1 MKKVTLFIKPLTPFL
16 YLSNLEIYTMKLFIT
31 LFCLFQLLL
40 ITRYNAQHY
49 NFKGISVEEGLP
61 RSGAYSL
68 LQDSKGYL
76 WITLDGGGVARYD
89 GKHFTT
95 IDLSN
100 GLPSRKVRAIFE
112 DSQKTIWFGTTQGLC
127 EYKDGNIKVYAS
139 ANGLPHNYIRAIS
152 EDNNGNLII
161 GTNKGISTYNGTD
174 FTTLKNENDSIFDYK
189 IRTIHTTKANKT
201 YIGTEA
207 GLFYIKDKKIVQS
220 ELTHLLPNETV
231 LSIQHDSKE
240 NLWIGTEQGV
250 IAYHNDSVTLY
261 NQEKGLISNRVRAI
275 CEDNNQNIWIGTRT
289 GVSCI
294 TSNKII
300 NINKD
305 NGLTHERIRD
315 ILLDNNGTL
324 WFATFYGGI
333 NNFNPKDFITFSTNE
348 GLLSNQILAI
358 NKTANNKIIAGT
370 FDGVSTFNLE
380 NGNIK
385 NVTNYTTLNGLP
397 HNRTY
402 SIYKDNYNFIWLGTK
417 KGIVITNDFQNFTP
431 ILDQQSDIE
440 SEIYTIIQENE
451 NTYWAGG
458 EDGLFQITFSK
469 FPHKYIVLQ
478 YNNENIPS
486 NDISSLAI
494 DNNKN
499 IWIGYRHAGIRVK
512 KNNGGG
518 FITPTLSK
526 EIENISSISVQN
538 NKIWIGTDTKGLFC
552 IENPQIDKEISVKQ
566 YTEAEGLTS
575 GNIYAIAPIK
585 ENEVWIGSEK
595 GVDKLLFDDQSSIN
609 RIEHYGKEDGI
620 SGGEIIEKSILYN
633 NNSILLG
640 TVKGL
645 VSSSAMNYEASH
657 EAPKLHLLKFE
668 SYSKDKEEKKN
679 HTGNLNNIEIE
690 YSSNNISL
698 DFIGIDLTS
707 PQKVK
712 YQWYLEGYSKKWS
725 QPSKRSFI
733 NFTNLPDKK
742 YTLRIKSSV
751 YNDIWNKTPLEI
763 HFKIKTPFWKSIWFI
778 LLCILLII
786 LSVYL
791 GIKWKINQLI
801 KQRETLEAKIEKATQ
816 TIKEEKLLI
825 EEQSHQ
831 IFEQKELLEEQHR
844 EIKQSIDYAQLIQEA
859 SLPEKKITELIT
871 DSFLYYNPRDIVSGD
886 FYWWEEKDDYI
897 LFCVADSTGHGIPG
911 AFISLIGTILSNEIF
926 YSKKL
931 IYPNTIL
938 DELNKTV
945 QITLEQHLPNPK
957 IKDGMDLSFCC
968 YNKKNKKLYF
978 SGANNPVWIVR
989 HNNQPLIH
997 NNHHLPA
1004 NHINSNNENS
1014 NLYEIKGDKQPIGL
1028 HAIKQHPFTL
1038 HEVDIEK
1045 GDEIYLFTDG
1055 YADQFGGEK
1064 NKKFMSKR
1072 FKQLLTSN
1080 KDISMNKAKTLVE
1093 LNFTNWKGGNDQ
1105 VDDVCVV
1112 GVRF

>member
-1 MKKVTLFIKPLTPFL
+1 
-16 YLSNLEIYTMKLFIT
+16 MKLTTI

-40 ITRYNAQHY
+40 IAKYNAQHY

-89 GKHFTT
+89 GQHFKT

-112 DSQKTIWFGTTQGLC
+112 DSKNTLWFGTTQGLC
-127 EYKDGNIKVYAS
+127 KYEKGHIKVFTS
-139 ANGLPHNYIRAIS
+139 KNGLPHNYIRAIS
-152 EDNNGNLII
+152 EDKNGHLII
-161 GTNKGISTYNGTD
+161 GTNKGIASYDGTA
-174 FTTLKNENDSIFDYK
+174 FTTLNNETDSTFNSK
-189 IRTIHTTKANKT
+189 IRTIHTTKNNIT
-201 YIGTEA
+201 YVGSEE
-207 GLFYIKDKKIVQS
+207 GLYHIKDKKIILS

-231 LSIQHDSKE
+231 LSIQDDSKG

-294 TSNKII
+294 TPQKII
-300 NINKD
+300 NINSN

-348 GLLSNQILAI
+348 GLLSNQILSI
-358 NKTANNKIIAGT
+358 SETANNKIIAGT
-370 FDGVSTFNLE
+370 FDGVSTFELE
-380 NGNIK
+380 NGNIQ
-385 NVTNYTTLNGLP
+385 NITNYTTLDGLP

-417 KGIVITNDFQNFTP
+417 KGIVITNDFQNFIP
-431 ILDQQSDIE
+431 IVDEKSDIQ
-440 SEIYTIIQENE
+440 SEIYTIIQEND
-451 NTYWAGG
+451 NTYWVGG
-458 EDGLFQITFSK
+458 EDGLFQVTFSK
-469 FPHKYIVLQ
+469 FPYKYIVLQ
-478 YNNENIPS
+478 YNNESIPS

-499 IWIGYRHAGIRVK
+499 IWIGYRHAGIRIK

-518 FITPTLSK
+518 FITPTFSK
-526 EIENISSISVQN
+526 DIENISSITIKN
-538 NKIWIGTDTKGLFC
+538 DRIWIGTDTKGLFC
-552 IENPQIDKEISVKQ
+552 IENPQIDQEINVKQ
-566 YTEAEGLTS
+566 YSNAEGLS
-575 GNIYAIAPIK
+575 SSNIYAIAAIQ
-585 ENEVWIGSEK
+585 EDEIWVGSEK
-595 GVDKLLFDDQSSIN
+595 GVDKLTFDNLNNQLTLSN
-609 RIEHYGKEDGI
+609 IEHYGKEDGI
-620 SGGEIIEKSILYN
+620 SGGEIIEKSMLIHKKKNL
-633 NNSILLG
+633 LLG
-640 TVKGL
+640 TVRGL
-645 VSSSAMNYEASH
+645 VSSSAMNYKAKH
-657 EAPKLHLLKFE
+657 EPPKLHLLKFE
-668 SYSKDKEEKKN
+668 SFNKDKEQKEN
-679 HTGNLNNIEIE
+679 HISNLENIRIP

-698 DFIGIDLTS
+698 DFIGIDLNS
-707 PQKVK
+707 PNKVK
-712 YQWYLEGYSKKWS
+712 YIWYLEGYSKKWS
-725 QPSKRSFI
+725 KPTKRSFL
-733 NFTNLPDKK
+733 NFTNLTDKR
-742 YTLRIKSSV
+742 YRLRIRSSSSGAS
-751 YNDIWNKTPLEI
+751 NTWNKNDLTI
-763 HFKIKTPFWKSIWFI
+763 DFTIKTPYWKSIWFI
-778 LLCILLII
+778 ILII
-786 LSVYL
+786 IFIASIIYFGV
-791 GIKWKINQLI
+791 KWKINQLL
-801 KQRETLEAKIEKATQ
+801 KQREVLEQKIQAATK
-816 TIKEEKLLI
+816 TIEEEKLLI
-825 EEQSHQ
+825 EEQSNQ

-859 SLPEKKITELIT
+859 SLPEKKITDLIS

-886 FYWWEEKDDYI
+886 FYWWEEKNDYI

-931 IYPNTIL
+931 IYPNKIL

-968 YNKKNKKLYF
+968 YNKQTKKLYF

-989 HNNQPLIH
+989 HNNHSLVH
-997 NNHHLPA
+997 NNQSLAP
-1004 NHINSNNENS
+1004 NFTNSNS
-1014 NLYEIKGDKQPIGL
+1014 NLYEVKGDKQPIGL
-1028 HAIKQHPFTL
+1028 HAVKQHPFTL
-1038 HEVDIEK
+1038 HEIDIEK

-1080 KDISMNKAKTLVE
+1080 NNISMQKAKTLVE
-1093 LNFTNWKGGNDQ
+1093 LNFTSWKGEYPQ

>member
-1 MKKVTLFIKPLTPFL
+1 
-16 YLSNLEIYTMKLFIT
+16 MKLVIT

-40 ITRYNAQHY
+40 ITNSYAQHY

-76 WITLDGGGVARYD
+76 WVTLDGGGVARYD
-89 GKHFTT
+89 GQHFKT

-112 DSQKTIWFGTTQGLC
+112 DSKKNLWFGTTQGLC
-127 EYKDGNIKVYAS
+127 KYEKGKLKVYTTK
-139 ANGLPHNYIRAIS
+139 NGLPHNYIRAIN
-152 EDNNGNLII
+152 EDKSGHLII
-161 GTNKGISTYNGTD
+161 GTNKGIASYDGIY
-174 FTTLKNENDSIFDYK
+174 FTTLNDEKDSTFNPK
-189 IRTIHTTKANKT
+189 IRTIHTTKDNIT
-201 YIGTEA
+201 YIGSEH
-207 GLFYIKDKKIVQS
+207 GLYRIKDQQIILS
-220 ELTHLLPNETV
+220 EYTQLLPNPTV
-231 LSIQHDSKE
+231 LSIQDDSKG

-250 IAYHNDSVTLY
+250 IAYHHDSVRLY
-261 NQEKGLISNRVRAI
+261 NQQKGLISNRIRAI
-275 CEDNNQNIWIGTRT
+275 CEDNNHNIWIGTRT

-294 TSNKII
+294 TSKKII
-300 NINKD
+300 NINSS

-348 GLLSNQILAI
+348 GLLSNQILSI
-358 NKTANNKIIAGT
+358 SETSNNKIIAGT
-370 FDGVSTFNLE
+370 FDGVSTFQLD
-380 NGNIK
+380 NGNIQ
-385 NVTNYTTLNGLP
+385 NITNYTTLNGLP

-417 KGIVITNDFQNFTP
+417 KGIVVTNDFQNFTP
-431 ILDQQSDIE
+431 IKDSLSDIQ
-440 SEIYTIIQENE
+440 SEIYTIIQENK

-469 FPHKYIVLQ
+469 FPHKYIILQ
-478 YNNENIPS
+478 YNNEDIPS

-494 DNNKN
+494 DHNKN
-499 IWIGYRHAGIRVK
+499 IWIGYRHGGIRIK

-518 FITPTLSK
+518 FITPTFSK
-526 EIENISSISVQN
+526 KIENISSIVIKN
-538 NKIWIGTDTKGLFC
+538 DKVWIGTDTKGLFC
-552 IENPQIDKEISVKQ
+552 IETPQIDQEIAVKQ
-566 YTEAEGLTS
+566 YTYTEGLS
-575 GNIYAIAPIK
+575 SSNIYAIASTR
-585 ENEVWIGSEK
+585 ENEIWVGSEK
-595 GVDKLLFDDQSSIN
+595 GVDKLIFEHQNNQLFLKN
-609 RIEHYGKEDGI
+609 IEHYGKEDGI
-620 SGGEIIEKSILYN
+620 SGGEIIEKSILVN
-633 NNSILLG
+633 KKNQLLLG

-645 VSSSAMNYEASH
+645 VSSSAMNYTALH
-657 EAPKLHLLKFE
+657 EPPKLHLLKFE
-668 SYSKDKEEKKN
+668 SFNKDKEQKEN
-679 HTGNLNNIEIE
+679 HITNLDNISIE

-698 DFIGIDLTS
+698 DFIGIDLNS
-707 PQKVK
+707 PNKVK
-712 YQWYLEGYSKKWS
+712 YKWYLEGYSKKWS
-725 QPSKRSFI
+725 PPTKRSFL
-733 NFTNLPDKK
+733 NFTNLIDKK
-742 YTLRIKSSV
+742 YRLMIKSAGV
-751 YNDIWNKTPLEI
+751 NNIWNETPLVVN
-763 HFKIKTPFWKSIWFI
+763 FTIKTPYWKSIWFI
-778 LLCILLII
+778 ILITII
-786 LSVYL
+786 IITIVYS
-791 GIKWKINQLI
+791 GVKWKINQLI
-801 KQRETLEAKIEKATQ
+801 RQREVLEQKIQAATK
-816 TIKEEKLLI
+816 TIEEEKLLI

-859 SLPEKKITELIT
+859 SLPEKKITDLIA

-886 FYWWEEKDDYI
+886 FYWWEEKNDYI

-931 IYPNTIL
+931 IYPNKIL

-968 YNKKNKKLYF
+968 YNKQTKKLYF
-978 SGANNPVWIVR
+978 SGANNPVWLVR
-989 HNNQPLIH
+989 HNNHPLIH
-997 NNHHLPA
+997 NSQPLAPNFTNNH
-1004 NHINSNNENS
+1004 S
-1014 NLYEIKGDKQPIGL
+1014 NLYEVKGDKQPIGL
-1028 HAIKQHPFTL
+1028 HAVKQHPFTL
-1038 HEVDIEK
+1038 HEINIEK

-1055 YADQFGGEK
+1055 YADQFGGDK

-1080 KDISMNKAKTLVE
+1080 EGITMQKAKTLID
-1093 LNFTNWKGGNDQ
+1093 LNFSTWKGEYPQ